1 MQIDLSAAPFNLTS
15 EQIKWV
21 EDTRDQLTD
30 EQKVGQLLV
39 CMGQDFP
46 IEQLEDYVREGKV
59 GGVLFR
65 PAPADT
71 IRDWF
76 GVLDKAAPVP
86 LLKAANLEEGGSGGT
101 TDGTLFGWPM
111 LSAATDSEEVVEHFA
126 NVCAYEGREIGVNCT
141 YSPVAD
147 IDNNFL
153 NPITNVRSYGSDFD
167 RVKRFTQIYMETVQK
182 AGMAASAKHFPGDGV
197 DFRDHHLH
205 PTYNDLPA
213 DEWYNTY
220 GAIYENLI
228 AHGLMVVMVGHIVQ
242 PNVEMDINPELR
254 FEDCL
259 PGSLS
264 KELLTGVLRERY
276 GFNGVI
282 STDATIMG
290 GYCEAMERRKALPAS
305 IMAGCDM
312 LVFNTD
318 LEEDYRYLLEAVQ
331 DGTLTHE
338 RLDEAVTRILALKAK
353 VCDAPLDEEMAA
365 CVKENARTWHQEA
378 VDQSVTL
385 VKNISDHI
393 LPVTREKYDKIRL
406 ITLGKDD
413 ILDGSMTEIGKAYL
427 EEKGFEVE
435 VYDPYADNLHGTS
448 GLDPRRLTLYLANYE
463 QASNQTTV
471 RIKWC
476 DKHALD
482 SPRYVNEEDYVFL
495 SFANPYLLMDAP
507 RVPVYVNA
515 YTATADSIRQTIDKV
530 MGKSEFKGIN
540 PVDPF
545 CGLPDT
551 HL

>member
-1 MQIDLSAAPFNLTS
+1 MQIDLSAAPFHLTK
-15 EQIKWV
+15 EQIDWV
-21 EDTRDQLTD
+21 ETTRGRLTD

-39 CMGQDFP
+39 CMGQDFTT
-46 IEQLEDYVREGKV
+46 EQLETYVRESKV

-71 IRDWF
+71 IRGWYS
-76 GVLDKAAPVP
+76 VLDAAAPVP

-111 LSAATDSEEVVEHFA
+111 LSAATDNEEVVEHFA
-126 NVCAYEGREIGVNCT
+126 NVCAYEGRDIGVNCT

-153 NPITNVRSYGSDFD
+153 NPITNVRSYGSDFE

-182 AGMAASAKHFPGDGV
+182 AGVAACAKHFPGDGV

-205 PTYNDLPA
+205 PSYNSLPA
-213 DEWYNTY
+213 DEWYSTY

-228 AHGLMVVMVGHIVQ
+228 AHGLLVVMVGHIVQ
-242 PNVEMDINPELR
+242 PNVEMDINPELK

-276 GFNGVI
+276 GFNGLI

-290 GYCEAMERRKALPAS
+290 GYCMAMERKKALPAS

-318 LEEDYRYLLEAVQ
+318 LEEDYRYLVEAVE

-353 VCDAPLDEEMAA
+353 VCDAPLDEEMAET
-365 CVKENARTWHQEA
+365 VKENAHRWHQEA

-448 GLDPRRLTLYLANYE
+448 DLDPRRLTLYLANYE

-482 SPRYVNEEDYVFL
+482 SPRFVHEEDYVFL
-495 SFANPYLLMDAP
+495 SFGNPYLLMDIP
-507 RVPVYVNA
+507 RVPVYINA
-515 YTATADSIRQTIDKV
+515 YTATASSIRQTIDKV
-530 MGKSEFKGIN
+530 MGESEFKGKS